1 MGGMKYIEPLFR
13 PPAEAESLIFQ
24 VAYGCPHNRCRFCGM
39 YKGVKYRLRPQD
51 EVLTEIAGAGR
62 RWPDTRRVFL
72 ADGDVMALPFERL
85 TACLEALNRA
95 FPRLARVNLYANGS
109 SIMNRSDAELR
120 TLRQLKLNTLYLGLE
135 SGCQDVLDL
144 FGKTERVEEMIAAVV
159 RTQELSLKCSVM
171 ILVGLGG
178 TLLSSRHAADTV
190 AAVNRMRPK
199 LLSALRYVEI
209 PGMAQPEGYV
219 TLSEYDAVAEMRRM
233 AAGFELDQT
242 VFRANH
248 SSNPLPLAGR
258 FPADKTRLLTE
269 LDTELASGE
278 LDRRGPGRLPLFL

>member
-1 MGGMKYIEPLFR
+1 
-13 PPAEAESLIFQ
+13 
-24 VAYGCPHNRCRFCGM
+24 M
-39 YKGVKYRLRPQD
+39 YKGVKYRLRPES
-51 EVLTEIAGAGR
+51 EVLAEIAGAGR
-62 RWPDTRRVFL
+62 RWPDGRRVFL

-85 TACLEALNRA
+85 AAILDALNRA

-120 TLRQLKLNTLYLGLE
+120 TLRQLKLNTVYLGLE

-144 FGKTERVEEMIAAVV
+144 FGKTERVEEMIAAVARV
-159 RTQELSLKCSVM
+159 QKLSFKCSVM

-178 TLLSSRHAADTV
+178 MLLSSCHATDTV
-190 AAVNRMRPK
+190 AAVNRMQPK

-209 PGMAQPEGYV
+209 PGMPQPEGYL
-219 TLSEYDAVAEMRRM
+219 TLSEYDAVVEMRRM
-233 AAGFELDQT
+233 AAGFELGQT

-258 FPADKTRLLTE
+258 FPADQARLLAE
-269 LDTELASGE
+269 LDAELASGE
-278 LDRRGPGRLPLFL
+278 LDRRGPGRLPLFF